1 MTEQRGIQ
9 AMIKK
14 AFLTKTF
21 YEKYPNSTVFLDM
34 WNVSPFKINTITNEE
49 ITEIYNHLVTEYMMS
64 HFKFIEQLQ
73 IDLQVAHLIHNYY
86 PNVKKRLELQKQMLT
101 LTDEELAQGGL
112 LIQSDMVNP
121 DTDEITPLGDDL
133 PFTSKKSIQ
142 TKKHSKL
149 DRIARQY
156 SLIIDGIYDTF
167 ITRFKDLFITL
178 VIGTDNLLTMDNEDW
193 NADTLND
200 N

>member
-1 MTEQRGIQ
+1 
-9 AMIKK
+9 MIKK

-21 YEKYPNSTVFLDM
+21 YEKYPNSEEFLKM

-49 ITEIYNHLVTEYMMS
+49 IIEIYNHLLTEYMVS
-64 HFKFIEQLQ
+64 HFNFIEPLQ

-86 PNVKKRLELQKQMLT
+86 PNVKKRLDLQSQMLA

-133 PFTSKKSIQ
+133 PYTSKKSIQ
-142 TKKHSKL
+142 TRKHSKL

-156 SLIIDGIYDTF
+156 GLIIDGIYDTF
-167 ITRFKDLFITL
+167 ILKFKDLFITL
-178 VIGTDNLLTMDNEDW
+178 IVGTDNLLSMDNEDW
-193 NADTLND
+193 NSNQGFE
-200 N
+200 